1 MVKKMPLSQRGSV
14 SIQEMLTVNRKVA
27 DQTNLN
33 REQRER
39 NVQGAYSIT
48 RTGDLAEQ
56 ADLYLVDDLL
66 TTGSS
71 VREGIRALRQAG
83 LRPAGVLT
91 AGVSPRLFS

>member
-1 MVKKMPLSQRGSV
+1 MRKIPFPQKGSV
-14 SIQEMLTVNRKVA
+14 SIQELLVVNRKVA

-39 NVQGAYSIT
+39 NVQGAYAVTKTS
-48 RTGDLAEQ
+48 DLAEQ
-56 ADLYLVDDLL
+56 ADLYLIDDLL

-83 LRPAGVLT
+83 LRPTGVLT